1 MNLIGDTVQKFRD
14 RRDENTEYLLRFLQQ
29 PKVNAAIRNHVKKTF
44 DVPTLLRFKTTM
56 SASSVEML
64 QGRELE
70 IPVPWGKITGRINC

>member
-1 MNLIGDTVQKFRD
+1 MLGRCCN
-14 RRDENTEYLLRFLQQ
+14 RRLLASL
-29 PKVNAAIRNHVKKTF
+29 PVKASTTIRNHVKKTF